1 MLKRIGVIAGT
12 AAAGLVMLGGVA
24 SADGGHTLRVEDDDQ
39 VGLANLNNI
48 DALHNVSATLGVCD
62 NNVNVLGVQV
72 PVHDVL
78 NGVGVPIL
86 SPGANEA
93 SGEDPYNCASGG
105 IEDGGNVQDN

>member
-1 MLKRIGVIAGT
+1 MLKKIGVAT
-12 AAAGLVMLGGVA
+12 VLTAAGLLAMGGAA
-24 SADGGHTLRVEDDDQ
+24 SADDHDDQ
-39 VGLANLNNI
+39 VGLLNLNNL
-48 DALHNVSATLGVCD
+48 DALHNVNGTLGVCD

-78 NGVGVPIL
+78 NGIGVPIL

-105 IEDGGNVQDN
+105 ILSGGSVQDD